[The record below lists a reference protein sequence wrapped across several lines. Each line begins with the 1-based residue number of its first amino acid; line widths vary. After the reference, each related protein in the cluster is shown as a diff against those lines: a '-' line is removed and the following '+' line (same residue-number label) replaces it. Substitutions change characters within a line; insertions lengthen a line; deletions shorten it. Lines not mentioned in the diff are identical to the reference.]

1 MNSRTLI
8 IFMTAAMIVV
18 SNGMLWA
25 SDNVQMSIDTG
36 NSSSPSVQGSLCPQ
50 PSPQPSVV
58 LNGNQTTLGTIQLF
72 YTVNAW
78 QFTPGSFACFEIDMA
93 SVHFNGGA
101 DGQFPATMSLRQTG
115 SQDLTL
121 TPSSYEANISST
133 GWSDSVAILVSIPV
147 GVPDDDGTDLVGNLN
162 FSVPG
167 RNKVGTPTSVQVHVR
182 LVWPPECLH
191 LYDFLTDEAKESLVT
206 SPITVRLQG
215 GTVKDTQPF
224 PQMSYNALI
233 VNSCLET
240 ISLDARMTLD
250 PRFETS
256 PNGNPGNAVHTYT
269 YGELD
274 SLQWASWAS
283 WIESYGTQTGHQQNL
298 CLQNLS
304 LPPQTSLLVAVHTA
318 INGDLPAENLG
329 TNPFEFSSLLSQPG
343 QLCNPLLVHPLAAPS
358 YAGETVSF
366 TTSTIG
372 KK

>member
-1 MNSRTLI
+1 
-8 IFMTAAMIVV
+8 MIVV
-18 SNGMLWA
+18 ANQTLWA
-25 SDNVQMSIDTG
+25 SDNVQMSIGTG
-36 NSSSPSVQGSLCPQ
+36 DLSATSVQGSLCPQ

-78 QFTPGSFACFEIDMA
+78 QFTPGAFACFEIAMA
-93 SVHFNGGA
+93 AVHFNGGA
-101 DGQFPATMSLRQTG
+101 DGVFPATMSLRQTG

-121 TPSSYEANISST
+121 TSSSYEANISST
-133 GWSDSVAILVSIPV
+133 GWSDTVAILVSIPV
-147 GVPDDDGTDLVGNLN
+147 GVPNDDGTDLVGNLN

-167 RNKVGTPTSVQVHVR
+167 RNKIGTPTSVQVHVR

-191 LYDFLTDEAKESLVT
+191 LYDFLTDEAKENPVT

-215 GTVKDTQPF
+215 GTVKDTQPY

-233 VNSCLET
+233 VNTCLET

-256 PNGNPGNAVHTYT
+256 PNGNPGNAVHTYA
-269 YGELD
+269 YSSELD
-274 SLQWASWAS
+274 ASDWANWF
-283 WIESYGTQTGHQQNL
+283 GTYDTETGYQQNL

-318 INGDLPAENLG
+318 INGDLPAGDLG
-329 TNPFEFSSLLSQPG
+329 TDPFEFEALLSEAG
-343 QLCNPLLVHPLAAPS
+343 QLCNPLLVHPLASPS